1 MKHTRK
7 SRKVGERRDNL
18 EKIATA
24 DYAEKSRE
32 RRGAFALSADISTAE
47 MVVGEV
53 DMEEKNIKG
62 AESQLQKNPQ
72 KVEKERRKEGKIIQL
87 IVFNL
92 GDEEYGASIE
102 QVREII
108 RTRVITPIP
117 NSPDFIDGLTN
128 VRGEIAVVIDLKN
141 RFFLPTKKEIKE
153 KHIIM
158 TEQDKNL
165 FGLKVDEVT
174 EVLRIPEIEIKTA
187 PELVTKVD
195 TDYMRGVLTIENRLI
210 IVLDLK
216 KVLSEEELTKLSEIR
231 TKHRETMEKVREK
244 AEEKES
250 KAKDLKVIDEKIA
263 TPAQPVIVNTAKND
277 KSSKSGKILKK

>member
-1 MKHTRK
+1 MK
-7 SRKVGERRDNL
+7 G
-18 EKIATA
+18 
-24 DYAEKSRE
+24 
-32 RRGAFALSADISTAE
+32 
-47 MVVGEV
+47 
-53 DMEEKNIKG
+53 KNIKDAG
-62 AESQLQKNPQ
+62 FKLQKNPQ
-72 KVEKERRKEGKIIQL
+72 KVERERRKEGKIIQI

-92 GDEEYGASIE
+92 GDEEYGASID

-128 VRGEIAVVIDLKN
+128 VRGEIAVIIDLKN
-141 RFFLPTKKEIKE
+141 RFFLPAKKEIKE

-174 EVLRIPEIEIKTA
+174 EVLRIPETEIKTT

-210 IVLDLK
+210 IMLDLQ
-216 KVLSEEELTKLSEIR
+216 KVLSEEELAKLSEIR
-231 TKHRETMEKVREK
+231 IKQREAIEKSREK
-244 AEEKES
+244 AEAEEKEA
-250 KAKDLKVIDEKIA
+250 KAKDVKVKDEKVEI
-263 TPAQPVIVNTAKND
+263 PAEPVTAKAEKKD
-277 KSSKSGKILKK
+277 KSRKR

>member
-1 MKHTRK
+1 MK
-7 SRKVGERRDNL
+7 G
-18 EKIATA
+18 
-24 DYAEKSRE
+24 
-32 RRGAFALSADISTAE
+32 
-47 MVVGEV
+47 
-53 DMEEKNIKG
+53 KNIKDAG
-62 AESQLQKNPQ
+62 FKLQKNPQ
-72 KVEKERRKEGKIIQL
+72 KVERERRKEGKIIQI

-92 GDEEYGASIE
+92 GDEEYGASID

-141 RFFLPTKKEIKE
+141 RFFLPAKKEIKE

-174 EVLRIPEIEIKTA
+174 EVLRIPETEIKTT

-210 IVLDLK
+210 IMLDLK

-231 TKHRETMEKVREK
+231 IKHRETIEKSREK
-244 AEEKES
+244 AEEKEA
-250 KAKDLKVIDEKIA
+250 KAKDVKVKDEKVEII
-263 TPAQPVIVNTAKND
+263 TEPVTAKAAKKD
-277 KSSKSGKILKK
+277 KSRKR

>member
-1 MKHTRK
+1 MK
-7 SRKVGERRDNL
+7 G
-18 EKIATA
+18 
-24 DYAEKSRE
+24 
-32 RRGAFALSADISTAE
+32 
-47 MVVGEV
+47 
-53 DMEEKNIKG
+53 KNIKDVG
-62 AESQLQKNPQ
+62 FQLQKNPQ

-92 GDEEYGASIE
+92 GDEEYGASID

-174 EVLRIPEIEIKTA
+174 EVLRIPETDIKAA
-187 PELVTKVD
+187 PELATKVD

-210 IVLDLK
+210 IMLDLQN
-216 KVLSEEELTKLSEIR
+216 VLSEEELAKLSEIR
-231 TKHRETMEKVREK
+231 IKHRKIIEKVKEK
-244 AEEKES
+244 DV
-250 KAKDLKVIDEKIA
+250 KAKEVKEEV
-263 TPAQPVIVNTAKND
+263 
-277 KSSKSGKILKK
+277 KK

>member
-1 MKHTRK
+1 MK
-7 SRKVGERRDNL
+7 G
-18 EKIATA
+18 
-24 DYAEKSRE
+24 
-32 RRGAFALSADISTAE
+32 
-47 MVVGEV
+47 
-53 DMEEKNIKG
+53 KNIKDVG
-62 AESQLQKNPQ
+62 FQLQKNPQ

-92 GDEEYGASIE
+92 GDEEYGASID

-108 RTRVITPIP
+108 RTRAITPIP

-195 TDYMRGVLTIENRLI
+195 TEYMRGVLTIENRLI
-210 IVLDLK
+210 IMLDLK
-216 KVLSEEELTKLSEIR
+216 KVLSEEELNKLSEIR
-231 TKHRETMEKVREK
+231 IKHRKIIEKVKEK
-244 AEEKES
+244 DV
-250 KAKDLKVIDEKIA
+250 KAKEVKEEV
-263 TPAQPVIVNTAKND
+263 
-277 KSSKSGKILKK
+277 KK

>member
-1 MKHTRK
+1 MK
-7 SRKVGERRDNL
+7 G
-18 EKIATA
+18 
-24 DYAEKSRE
+24 
-32 RRGAFALSADISTAE
+32 
-47 MVVGEV
+47 
-53 DMEEKNIKG
+53 KNIKDTG
-62 AESQLQKNPQ
+62 FQLQKNRQ
-72 KVEKERRKEGKIIQL
+72 KVEKERRKEGNIIQL

-92 GDEEYGASIE
+92 GDEEYGASID

-174 EVLRIPEIEIKTA
+174 EVLRIPETDIKAA
-187 PELVTKVD
+187 PELATKVD

-210 IVLDLK
+210 IMLDLQN
-216 KVLSEEELTKLSEIR
+216 VLSEEELAKLSEIR
-231 TKHRETMEKVREK
+231 IKHRKIIEKVKEK
-244 AEEKES
+244 DV
-250 KAKDLKVIDEKIA
+250 KAKEVKEEV
-263 TPAQPVIVNTAKND
+263 
-277 KSSKSGKILKK
+277 KK